1 MHKTRIVAAA
11 LAATLTLQTTPIASA
26 ASTVAMENLSVVN
39 SIQQK
44 SVEKS
49 NGTGGIAV
57 EIDLVLPV
65 DYSKEIGV
73 NGVLKNSYGTSYDL
87 EFSYDSTNQKLYGS
101 SVNCEPGDYTLT
113 ITGDG
118 YQQFEQ
124 AIKVEANYVTKLS
137 IKNSHELDEV
147 FKDGTRPG
155 VIGYGDVNSDGT
167 IDVED
172 MNSMMDAIAS
182 NSTQTE
188 YDLNKDGL
196 VDISDASYISYN
208 LDGKNIVSSTLL
220 VLSTNNIE
228 KVDAT
233 TGVITGNINDIL
245 TDTGVV
251 QLKPENTEEISES
264 NPIQIDIDVNSN
276 GLTTEGITIAPPTNL
291 ENAITDG
298 IVTVEDEN
306 GVTYEVF
313 IGKATVDVSVNAKA
327 RLSTLSTRAAA
338 TAVVESDGTIVIN
351 LNKQV
356 AIKKVSIKVTG
367 TNSRNLAEIAKVEFL
382 NDMES
387 RIPAPTMDI
396 PQNVVAKG
404 GNKEFTVTWNKASNV
419 TGYEVEIT
427 SEKGTQIL
435 RTGTNSIT
443 VKQFLNDKIKNGTT
457 FTVRV
462 QSTNGEWKSGY
473 SSSIEV
479 VPKATKAPEAPENIS
494 IVGGYKLLN
503 ITWKDMEDTDSY
515 HLFYREKGSSN
526 EYKEITGITK
536 NNYQLSDLKVNT
548 SYEIYL
554 KGVNEIGI
562 SGNSAISIGTTTELE
577 YAKTSNYK
585 LINVPQEDGKT
596 AHIKSVSYPSGT
608 ASNSLAVVDN
618 DYGTDWIL
626 NSWQSGGF
634 SGSLLGPIV
643 ELDGYYK
650 MDRFIVVESSKQTH
664 DYFYSKVRYWD
675 EDGKEHVIS
684 GKQTK
689 KQDSA
694 GKIYYEFN
702 LDEPITT
709 NKIQVN
715 FSNYLAYSDGMI
727 SIAEMKFYEY
737 DTLEEDIYA
746 LFEDD
751 THVGLKASVTI
762 DDINKLEERLN
773 TPDEVS
779 GELHFKKGIL
789 EVELNNAKAI
799 LNQEDLRAAIKVDT
813 TVTKAKDS
821 HLGFQNGLNAWQPL
835 GITAHEGEQLII
847 YVGRDDAKV
856 GSNSSLKL
864 IATQFHA
871 ESGTWYK
878 EVVSNLKVG
887 KNEIT
892 IPKISSM
899 ATEHGGA
906 LYVEFTGNNDQLN
919 MSVRV
924 SGGTDI
930 PVLDISKMESES
942 EKKDAIK
949 TYIEELTTY
958 VNALE
963 EKHNSSHKG
972 NEDSNCDYDYDK
984 TNCIYNVTDIVL
996 DKMMYSVSAEQV
1008 LNGIF
1013 NKAGSDDIAQQ
1024 VDVLY
1029 DSFNAMDQMLELFYQ
1044 HKGLVEYPTDATE
1057 YAEFVAKYGDKNA
1070 MPSSRLNIRY
1080 QRMFAGAFMYA
1091 GGLHIGIEWDSIP
1104 GLMTGEPVTSA
1115 DGKYVSGNLFGWG
1128 IAHEIGHIINQG
1140 DYAIAEITNNYF
1152 SVLAQATESND
1163 SVRFSYDEVYKKV
1176 TSGTLG
1182 KSENVFTSLGMYWQL
1197 HLAYDDGYNYKTYD
1211 TYEEQFNNLVF
1222 ARIDAYARNN
1232 SLAPKFAD
1240 GKAFTL
1246 SDAKDSDNKLMRLAC
1261 AATQKNLLD
1270 FFRSWG
1276 MVPDETT
1283 TTYASQFEKETRKI
1297 QYITDEAREYRVVN
1311 SEQADEIAKV
1321 TSGAAISATLDNP
1334 SNSKQVTIS
1343 LGVTGMEDDSLLG
1356 YEIIRN
1362 GETIAFVDASTTEYI
1377 DTVTFNNKVANYS
1390 VRAYDKFLNATE
1402 EYKLDP
1408 IKIKHDGSI
1417 NKDKWSVSTNMTS
1430 ENDTAASDDVCGLN
1444 PIKAIR
1450 DTIDNNYNNTYIG
1463 TTNSGD
1469 AYVVLNLG
1477 EVAQIIG
1484 LKYTKGTENSIKNY
1498 EIQVST
1504 NGSDWT
1510 SVKTGTFHSESSDE
1524 TVYFTKEH
1532 SELGT
1537 SVDIQEVSYVKL
1549 IAKGQRTVSIN
1560 ELDIIGQPDDNVEL
1574 LQDGI
1579 GILKDDYVVDEAN
1592 NIVISAGSIVFT
1604 GDYSGHPAFNVVLL
1618 IDADTDEVVSGTQ
1631 YIFAENP
1638 VDAELGAVSS
1648 GTWIYVIEPDVDGQL
1663 PTLPKNIKAELYRV
1677 DNAVTLEG
1685 QRFVSDTLM
1694 VQVPEELG
1702 DIIINSR

>member
-1 MHKTRIVAAA
+1 MQRSRIVAAA

-26 ASTVAMENLSVVN
+26 ASTVTMENLSVVN
-39 SIQQK
+39 SMQQK
-44 SVEKS
+44 SVERS
-49 NGTGGIAV
+49 TGNGGIAV

-65 DYSKEIGV
+65 DYSKGIGIK
-73 NGVLKNSYGTSYDL
+73 GVLENSYGTSYDL

-101 SVNCEPGDYTLT
+101 SLDCEPGDYTLT

-155 VIGYGDVNSDGT
+155 VIGYGDVNGDGN
-167 IDVED
+167 IDDED
-172 MNSMMDAIAS
+172 MATMMDAIAS
-182 NSTQTE
+182 ESEQNE
-188 YDLNKDGL
+188 YDLNKDGK

-208 LDGKNIVSSTLL
+208 LDGKNIESSTLL
-220 VLSTNNIE
+220 VLSTNNINVE
-228 KVDAT
+228 PI
-233 TGVITGNINDIL
+233 TGDIVGNINDIL
-245 TDTGVV
+245 SDTGVV

-276 GLTTEGITIAPPTNL
+276 GSTTEGITIAPPSNS

-298 IVTVEDEN
+298 IITVEDEN
-306 GVTYEVF
+306 GVTYEVS
-313 IGKATVDVSVNAKA
+313 IGQTTVDESANAKA

-338 TAVVESDGTIVIN
+338 TVVVESDGTIVIN
-351 LNKQV
+351 LNNQV

-367 TNSRNLAEIAKVEFL
+367 TSSRKLAEIAKVEFL

-396 PQNVVAKG
+396 PQNLAAKG
-404 GNKEFTVTWNKASNV
+404 GNKEFTVTWSKASNV

-427 SEKGTQIL
+427 SEKGTQTL

-443 VKQFLNDKIKNGTT
+443 VKQFLNDKLKNGTEY
-457 FTVRV
+457 TVRV

-473 SSSIEV
+473 SSAV
-479 VPKATKAPEAPENIS
+479 VVIPKATKAPNAPENIS
-494 IVGGYKLLN
+494 INGGYKLLN
-503 ITWKDMEDTDSY
+503 ISWKSMEDTDSY
-515 HLFYREKGSSN
+515 NLYYREKGSSDD
-526 EYKEITGITK
+526 YKEITGITK
-536 NNYQLSDLKVNT
+536 NSYQLSNLKVNT
-548 SYEIYL
+548 TYEIYL
-554 KGVNEIGI
+554 RGVNEIGV
-562 SGNSAISIGTTTELE
+562 SGNSAVSIGKTTELE

-596 AHIKSVSYPSGT
+596 AHIKSVTYYSGKY
-608 ASNSLAVVDN
+608 SNNFAVVDN

-634 SGSLLGPIV
+634 SGSLVGPVV
-643 ELDGYYK
+643 EFDNFYK
-650 MDRFIVVESSKQTH
+650 MDRFIIVESSKQTY

-675 EDGKEHVIS
+675 EAGKEHIIS
-684 GKQTK
+684 GKHTK
-689 KQDSA
+689 KKDSA
-694 GKIYYEFN
+694 GKIYYEFS

-709 NKIQVN
+709 NKIQIN
-715 FSNYLAYSDGMI
+715 FSNYLAYADGMI

-737 DTLEEDIYA
+737 DTIEDEIYN

-751 THVGLKASVTI
+751 THISLKESVTI
-762 DDINKLEERLN
+762 DIINELEKRLN

-779 GELHFKKGIL
+779 GELHYKKGIL

-799 LNQEDLRAAIKVDT
+799 LNQEALREAIKVDT

-821 HLGFQNGLNAWQPL
+821 HLGFQSGLNAWQPL

-856 GSNSSLKL
+856 GSNSNLKL

-871 ESGTWYK
+871 ESGTWFK

-930 PVLDISKMESES
+930 PVLDISKMDSES
-942 EKKDAIK
+942 EKKAAIK
-949 TYIEELTTY
+949 TYIQELTEY
-958 VNALE
+958 VNGLE
-963 EKHNSSHKG
+963 EKHNSGHKG
-972 NEDSNCDYDYDK
+972 NEDSNCDYDYDN

-1008 LNGIF
+1008 LKGILS
-1013 NKAGSDDIAQQ
+1013 KAGNDDIDQQ
-1024 VDVLY
+1024 VEVLY
-1029 DSFNAMDQMLELFYQ
+1029 ENFNAMDQMLNLFYQ
-1044 HKGLVEYPTDATE
+1044 HKGLVNYPTDQTE
-1057 YAEFVAKYGDKNA
+1057 YAAFVKQYGDKNK

-1104 GLMTGEPVTSA
+1104 GLMTGEPVTSV
-1115 DGKYVSGNLFGWG
+1115 DGKYESGQLFGWG

-1152 SVLAQATESND
+1152 SILAQAKETND

-1182 KSENVFTSLGMYWQL
+1182 RADNVFTSLAMYWQL
-1197 HLAYDDGYNYKTYD
+1197 HLAYDNGYNYKTYD
-1211 TYEEQFNNLVF
+1211 TYEEQFNNLIF

-1240 GKAFTL
+1240 GRAFTL
-1246 SDAKDSDNKLMRLAC
+1246 SDATDTDNKLMRLAC
-1261 AATQKNLLD
+1261 AAAKKDLLD

-1276 MVPDETT
+1276 MVPNETT
-1283 TTYASQFEKETRKI
+1283 MEYASQFEKETRKI
-1297 QYITDEAREYRVVN
+1297 QYITDEARDYRIIN
-1311 SEQADEIAKV
+1311 SDQAEEIAMV
-1321 TSGAAISATLDNP
+1321 TSGAAISATLDNQP
-1334 SNSKQVTIS
+1334 NSKQVTIQFD
-1343 LGVTGMEDDSLLG
+1343 VAGMEDNSLLG

-1362 GETIAFVDASTTEYI
+1362 GQTVAFVDGSATEYV

-1390 VRAYDKFLNATE
+1390 VIAYDKFLNATE

-1417 NKDKWSVSTNMTS
+1417 DKVKWSATTNMTS
-1430 ENDTAASDDVCGLN
+1430 ENDEVVSDDACGLN
-1444 PIKAIR
+1444 PIKAVVN
-1450 DTIDNNYNNTYIG
+1450 TIDNDYSNTYTG
-1463 TTNSGD
+1463 TTKNED

-1477 EVAQIIG
+1477 EVTQIIG

-1510 SVKTGTFHSESSDE
+1510 SIKTGTFNSELSEE
-1524 TVYFTKEH
+1524 TVFFTKEN

-1549 IAKGQRTVSIN
+1549 IAKGQSTVSIN
-1560 ELDIIGQPDDNVEL
+1560 ELDLIGQPDDNVEL
-1574 LQDGI
+1574 LPDGI
-1579 GILKDDYVVDEAN
+1579 GILKDDLVVDEVN
-1592 NIVISAGSIVFT
+1592 NVVIPAGSVVFT

-1618 IDADTDEVVSGTQ
+1618 IDADTDQVVPGTQ
-1631 YIFAENP
+1631 YIFAEDP
-1638 VDAELGAVSS
+1638 ADAELGAVSS
-1648 GTWIYVIEPDVDGQL
+1648 GTWIYCIEPEEDGQL

-1685 QRFVSDTLM
+1685 QRFVSNTLTVEM
-1694 VQVPEELG
+1694 PEELG
-1702 DIIINSR
+1702 DIIINAR